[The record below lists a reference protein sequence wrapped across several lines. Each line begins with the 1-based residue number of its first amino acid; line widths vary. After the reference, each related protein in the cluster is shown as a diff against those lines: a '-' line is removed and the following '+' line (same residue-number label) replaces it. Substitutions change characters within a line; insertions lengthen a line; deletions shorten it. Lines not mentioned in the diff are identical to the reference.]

1 MSGWIGIEPG
11 RGSLPECVTDIVR
24 ARAKLM
30 ELAHRPLPRA
40 GAAISKRSD
49 LSASL
54 ALCRGGSREDFMER
68 RSFFKAA
75 GLAAAAPLAGAVTA
89 PLSALAQTEG
99 KKYTFYHILWSMSDS
114 NAQFH
119 AQAGQIYMQDR
130 PDVEI
135 KFVGPEAYDP
145 AEHAKFLDTVINAKP
160 DGIAMHISSVDAL
173 LPGLKAAKAAGI
185 PFVSVTSHP
194 PGKED
199 NDKLEGLYLTWVGAD
214 ETTVGGL
221 MGAELLKTLPEP
233 KRVAYLM
240 AHLGHAGQEAIAEG
254 FFKAMPE
261 GTATD
266 KVATGD
272 EPQKAADVLRSYIMT
287 NPDVGAIFC
296 ITLMNKWVTDVLDE
310 LGRNDIIVLTD
321 NESPSSLDCMTEGKC
336 LASFSQQFPIQ
347 APFAYDVL
355 YYFNKTKMYPVRP
368 IITGA
373 RVINAENHDIFKDAV
388 LAAIGEEEYAKLSPY

>member
-1 MSGWIGIEPG
+1 
-11 RGSLPECVTDIVR
+11 
-24 ARAKLM
+24 
-30 ELAHRPLPRA
+30 
-40 GAAISKRSD
+40 
-49 LSASL
+49 
-54 ALCRGGSREDFMER
+54 MER
-68 RSFFKAA
+68 RNLLKAA
-75 GLAAAAPLAGAVTA
+75 GLFAAAPLAAPMLATQAGA
-89 PLSALAQTEG
+89 QE

-119 AQAGQIYMQDR
+119 AQSGAKYMQER

-135 KFVGPEAYDP
+135 RYVGPEAYDP

-173 LPGLKAAKAAGI
+173 LPGLKAAKEAGI

-194 PGKED
+194 PSAED
-199 NDKLEGLYLTWVGAD
+199 NAKLEGLYLTWVGAD

-254 FFKAMPE
+254 FFAAMPE

-272 EPQKAADVLRSYIMT
+272 EPQKAADVLRSYITT

-310 LGRNDIIVLTD
+310 MGRTDIIVLTD

-355 YYFNKTKMYPVRP
+355 YYYNKTQMYPVRP
-368 IITGA
+368 IVTGA
-373 RVINAENHDIFKDAV
+373 RVINAGNHDVFKSAV
-388 LAAIGEEEYAKLSPY
+388 LEAIGEDEYAKLSPY

>member
-1 MSGWIGIEPG
+1 M
-11 RGSLPECVTDIVR
+11 
-24 ARAKLM
+24 K
-30 ELAHRPLPRA
+30 
-40 GAAISKRSD
+40 
-49 LSASL
+49 
-54 ALCRGGSREDFMER
+54 R
-68 RSFFKAA
+68 RSVLGIALTAPVIAA
-75 GLAAAAPLAGAVTA
+75 ATKTSALAAAP
-89 PLSALAQTEG
+89 E
-99 KKYTFYHILWSMSDS
+99 KKKFTFYHILWSMSDS

-119 AQAGQIYMQDR
+119 AQAGQAYMQDR

-135 KFVGPEAYDP
+135 KYVGPEAYDP

-199 NDKLEGLYLTWVGAD
+199 NDKLDGLYLTWVGAD
-214 ETTVGGL
+214 ETTVGAL
-221 MGAELLKTLPEP
+221 MGAELLKKTQP

-240 AHLGHAGQEAIAEG
+240 AHLGHAGQNTIADG
-254 FFKAMPE
+254 FFKSMPA

-272 EPQKAADVLRSYIMT
+272 EPGKAADVVRSYIT
-287 NPDVGAIFC
+287 SNPDVGAIFC
-296 ITLMNKWVTDVLDE
+296 ITLMNKWVTDILDE
-310 LGRNDIIVLTD
+310 LGRTDIIVLTD

-373 RVINAENHDIFKDAV
+373 RVINADNHDIFKTAV
-388 LAAIGEEEYAKLSPY
+388 LAAIGQDQYTKLSPY